1 MKTFLSFVTGMFI
14 GAIGFTA
21 VEHYYVREDEDYAK
35 RLLKFAGYD
44 HVILYKSK
52 KENEAE

>member
-52 KENEAE
+52 KEEAE